1 MKPRWLF
8 MNKKAEGLSMS
19 VIVIA
24 AISLL
29 VLVILIVLVVGQ
41 LRKVPP
47 AVGCQGAVNGVC
59 ADSCDA
65 LEGTYTVDVGNSGK
79 AGGCQEGEVCCLKVA

>member
-1 MKPRWLF
+1 

-59 ADSCDA
+59 TDSCDG
-65 LEGTYTVDVGNSGK
+65 LEGTYTVDTANSGK
-79 AGGCQEGEVCCLKVA
+79 AGGCKEGEVCCVKVA